1 MNGALLIGTY
11 DGANVEIVDRVGKD
25 NFYLFGKTVE
35 ELEELRPKYECTST
49 PRVVYTDVT

>member
-11 DGANVEIVDRVGKD
+11 DGANVEILDRVGKE

-35 ELEELRPKYECTST
+35 ELDELRP
-49 PRVVYTDVT
+49 R